1 MTSKL
6 TRVLVGAAMGAGAVG
21 VILALAGVHSPVR
34 TGLVLLFLA
43 VAPTAAIAGLLRGF
57 DPFARIILAVVS
69 TIAVLTI
76 VAVLLLSTG
85 LWSPIGELVVVAAI
99 TAGCLAAQ
107 RPAVQARLAAWV
119 RPGWQALLRH
129 IPGDHRAASTPAGAV
144 AGNGQPAPHAEAEAQ
159 VPGNGQPAA
168 HAEGEPQV
176 PGNGQAGLDP
186 AEGPVNGQLDTG
198 EAPGTCAAELAA
210 RRPAPGRR
218 PQAPPRSPPRCP
230 RSATE
235 PSFHR
240 ATARTTPEIP
250 SRSARR
256 GPVPPAP
263 QVTLIL
269 ASAHLACGWC
279 TLSGRFARF
288 GVRRACKVGG
298 GASGTGQPVGPGA
311 VAGGPLN
318 QAATS
323 AELGLSTA

>member
-198 EAPGTCAAELAA
+198 EAPGTGAAELAGA
-210 RRPAPGRR
+210 ETSTGAETAGP
-218 PQAPPRSPPRCP
+218 
-230 RSATE
+230 TE
-235 PSFHR
+235 V
-240 ATARTTPEIP
+240 TTPL
-250 SRSARR
+250 
-256 GPVPPAP
+256 PA
-263 QVTLIL
+263 I
-269 ASAHLACGWC
+269 
-279 TLSGRFARF
+279 RD
-288 GVRRACKVGG
+288 
-298 GASGTGQPVGPGA
+298 
-311 VAGGPLN
+311 
-318 QAATS
+318 
-323 AELGLSTA
+323 